1 MGAGILAWL
10 MGSAAKVVLGQVGS
24 ITGSIADGW
33 AAKQKALTDQHG
45 MDVKSATEITVEGF
59 KTDAR
64 FAELQGTLAL
74 ADRADKRTSWIRPAY
89 AAPAWFYWFCLVL
102 QATLPGVARFVGIS
116 MTPLPFPFDYLAFG
130 IPLAIFGLR
139 PIEKSAKAN
148 TATKAQATIAQATQT
163 K

>member
-10 MGSAAKVVLGQVGS
+10 MGTGAQMVLGKVGS
-24 ITGSIADGW
+24 ITGSLADGW

-45 MDVKSATEITVEGF
+45 MDVNAATQITVEGF

-64 FAELQGTLAL
+64 FAELQATQAL
-74 ADRADKRTSWIRPAY
+74 ADRQDKRTSWIRPAY

-102 QATLPGVARFVGIS
+102 QATLPGVAKFVGIT
-116 MTPLPFPFDYLAFG
+116 MGPLPFPFDYLAFG

-139 PIEKSAKAN
+139 PVEKYSKAN
-148 TATKAQATIAQATQT
+148 TVTKAQATISQAS